1 MAIPRRSIMNRV
13 NPFADLDDIEVKP
26 KKKLNQED
34 AQKISQIA
42 EQNGFPSRQAKV
54 EPKPKKPEAPAVEL
68 PIRRGRRLATE
79 RTMQFNVRANPTDV
93 ARFYQLADDYNVPLG
108 ELLKMALDAL
118 EKKRGG

>member
-1 MAIPRRSIMNRV
+1 MNRV

-26 KKKLNQED
+26 KKKLNPED
-34 AQKISQIA
+34 AKKISQIA

-54 EPKPKKPEAPAVEL
+54 EPEPKKTEATTTVEL

-108 ELLKMALDAL
+108 ELLKMAIDAL